1 MTNRRNGPTKAG
13 VQKYPWLLKILVGSW
28 AGRPAPSIP
37 DFFLVTSNSC
47 SGHVYPRAHLECCVR
62 FLMVIEFAIELKS
75 HLRLGSAVLRSPINT
90 AQRRMHLRPYSLSQL
105 DPSACS
111 PASDDHA
118 GRLREKRIVVVV
130 SAVASDHCRNIAARL
145 ISELFFRGSN
155 AIRSALLVASVL
167 NRFLGFIK
175 CSMMDYFIFISVR
188 VFSSVSVAS

>member
-1 MTNRRNGPTKAG
+1 MQAADGMQRATSRISAARSIFNSLARAVPLDRSPAG
-13 VQKYPWLLKILVGSW
+13 SSAVQPPARASRVLRALLDGDRICH
-28 AGRPAPSIP
+28 RI
-37 DFFLVTSNSC
+37 
-47 SGHVYPRAHLECCVR
+47 
-62 FLMVIEFAIELKS
+62 KS

-105 DPSACS
+105 DPSASC

-130 SAVASDHCRNIAARL
+130 VSAAASDHCRNIAARL

>member
-1 MTNRRNGPTKAG
+1 MQAADGMQRATSRISAARSIFNSLARAVPLDRSPAG
-13 VQKYPWLLKILVGSW
+13 SSAVQPPARASRVLRALLDGDRICHRIK
-28 AGRPAPSIP
+28 
-37 DFFLVTSNSC
+37 N
-47 SGHVYPRAHLECCVR
+47 
-62 FLMVIEFAIELKS
+62 
-75 HLRLGSAVLRSPINT
+75 HLRLGSAVLRSPINA

-105 DPSACS
+105 DPSASC

-145 ISELFFRGSN
+145 ISEFFFRGSN

-175 CSMMDYFIFISVR
+175 CSMMYYFIYISVR